1 MPLDAQRALL
11 GKLMDVA
18 VLRGKVHAANLAN
31 QNTPGYRAQAVNF
44 EQSFRMALAEGNPQ
58 KAASLVP
65 QIYEPRNTAV
75 DNDGNDV
82 SSEREVLQS
91 TENAT
96 LYNAYIA
103 MTQGRQKLMNIA
115 MTPAPG

>member
-1 MPLDAQRALL
+1 MPLDAQRVLL

-18 VLRGKVHAANLAN
+18 VLRGKIHAANLAN
-31 QNTPGYRAQAVNF
+31 QNTPGYRAQAVKF
-44 EQSFRMALAEGNPQ
+44 EDSFRLALAEGDTQ
-58 KAASLVP
+58 TARSLAP

-115 MTPAPG
+115 LTPAPG